1 MEYTIS
7 PCRRFFTANMDNGNN
22 TCRECISQLCCTGC
36 RKNRPHGNAIG
47 GERPKGARGNIRNAF
62 PYEPFQRSLLP
73 LSGRR
78 VCRCPIPRVPLVT
91 LALPLEPRVSFA
103 TLILPWVRFLLPL
116 PGRSLQ
122 MNSHATFFHCRPW
135 TSVIV
140 RVTI

>member
-1 MEYTIS
+1 MQIYAFFPVVCICSPFFEKHCPAFYFFNIWNIQYPHADVFSRQTWTTGTI
-7 PCRRFFTANMDNGNN
+7 PVW
-22 TCRECISQLCCTGC
+22 ECMSQLCCTGC

-91 LALPLEPRVSFA
+91 LALPWA
-103 TLILPWVRFLLPL
+103 MFLLPL
-116 PGRSLQ
+116 RGVPFQLLLR
-122 MNSHATFFHCRPW
+122 
-135 TSVIV
+135 
-140 RVTI
+140 

>member
-78 VCRCPIPRVPLVT
+78 VCGCPIPRVPLVT
-91 LALPLEPRVSFA
+91 LALPWA
-103 TLILPWVRFLLPL
+103 MFLLPL
-116 PGRSLQ
+116 RGVLGQ
-122 MNSHATFFHCRPW
+122 MCCPCCRIIHSDGNVFGACP
-135 TSVIV
+135 SFINVP
-140 RVTI
+140 